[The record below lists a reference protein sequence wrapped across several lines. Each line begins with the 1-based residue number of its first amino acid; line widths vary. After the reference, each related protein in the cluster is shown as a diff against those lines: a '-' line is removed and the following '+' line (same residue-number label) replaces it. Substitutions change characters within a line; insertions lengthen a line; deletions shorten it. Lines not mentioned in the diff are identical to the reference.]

1 MGEVDKPFSCP
12 QPGCGM
18 SFTNEDHLTVHRRRH
33 EMMHLTVPGD
43 HHTSSLVKHSGFI
56 IDQTPTPTRFLR
68 QCEEVGLFQDLNPFD
83 EQFRRASLSRS
94 THSINESLEV
104 GTGGSLDTPRILPL
118 ADSDETISSTSR
130 DDLNL
135 SVAHAAGSISTSHY
149 YTTTHRH
156 TTRPQTSIRIS
167 SPGCEADVEGGEQLR
182 LNVSSAAEAAAANTT
197 SVIST
202 PTPVITAGPSVT
214 HSLDVQLSGD
224 KLSGS
229 YQIPLHHSQTNT
241 LCTSPS
247 NVPPSPSATVLQLLL
262 RLPNGQAI
270 PVEIP
275 ATPVAN
281 KNHSGSVVASLS
293 EPAPTVNSNAIST
306 NPNNATGAMTNIF
319 ASGDHQVPQQP
330 SLAKMKLKAAL
341 ASSNTAARPGASRN
355 SRANTADRIA
365 EMTMKKRDIAEMLSS
380 DEDDNDESCDSMS
393 ASSQSTCTMVSAIG
407 PDGQRIERRRRH
419 SSADDDPA
427 EKRRKFLERN
437 RAAAIRCREK
447 KKKWIETLACKSD
460 ELGYINQK
468 LQTEV
473 GTLRAEVA
481 ALKSMLLQHKDCPVT
496 LAMQGECK
504 NEADSVAQFHT
515 VVNPSISQANSYSNS
530 SSSPPG
536 LGHKT
541 RTRSLSM
548 PSIPSS
554 ASSPVAPLTLNPIT
568 YPNTNNTVHY
578 AISNASSSSTVSSTT
593 KVVSISSNI
602 TPMNLSNSMC
612 STQQPIM
619 HAGTITH
626 TAPVSIMKMSP
637 ARVAS
642 PKSSGAYHMMAG
654 SPGMT
659 QLGEVTIL
667 GSGELM
673 SSDGQS
679 RVIQDGTS
687 NIFVATRSPT
697 FQQISQQQ
705 HSNATN
711 IILPAHSPASIPTR
725 TANVMLAAHSPN
737 NNIHLSSA
745 TKETHVP
752 QLLNLSINNN
762 KHSSAILRKKH

>member
-94 THSINESLEV
+94 THSINEEG

-130 DDLNL
+130 DDLNHL
-135 SVAHAAGSISTSHY
+135 SVAHTAAGGSISNSSHY
-149 YTTTHRH
+149 YTTSHRH
-156 TTRPQTSIRIS
+156 AIRPQTSIRIS
-167 SPGCEADVEGGEQLR
+167 SPGCEEDVEAREGLR
-182 LNVSSAAEAAAANTT
+182 LNVASAADAASNTT

-224 KLSGS
+224 KLAGS
-229 YQIPLHHSQTNT
+229 YQIPLHPSQSSTA
-241 LCTSPS
+241 SPGS
-247 NVPPSPSATVLQLLL
+247 VPPSPSTATVLQLLL

-275 ATPVAN
+275 ATPVAS
-281 KNHSGSVVASLS
+281 KNNSVSHGGGIASFSALTS
-293 EPAPTVNSNAIST
+293 TATTAIASH
-306 NPNNATGAMTNIF
+306 PISATGAPVSMF
-319 ASGDHQVPQQP
+319 ASSGDHQVPQQP

-341 ASSNTAARPGASRN
+341 ASSNTAARPGASKN

-365 EMTMKKRDIAEMLSS
+365 EMTMSKRDISAMLSS
-380 DEDDNDESCDSMS
+380 DEEDYEESCDSYS
-393 ASSQSTCTMVSAIG
+393 ASSHSTVAMAGEMSA
-407 PDGQRIERRRRH
+407 DGQRIERRRRH

-447 KKKWIETLACKSD
+447 KKKWIETLAGKSD

-496 LAMQGECK
+496 LAMHEGECK
-504 NEADSVAQFHT
+504 DETDSVAHLQS
-515 VVNPSISQANSYSNS
+515 VVNPSSIQVNGYSHIR
-530 SSSPPG
+530 SP
-536 LGHKT
+536 LGMGQKT
-541 RTRSLSM
+541 RVRSLSM

-554 ASSPVAPLTLNPIT
+554 ASSPVAPLTLNPIMHQNT
-568 YPNTNNTVHY
+568 INTHYVIPNV
-578 AISNASSSSTVSSTT
+578 SSSSTVSSTT

-602 TPMNLSNSMC
+602 TPMNLSNSM
-612 STQQPIM
+612 SSMQQPIS
-619 HAGTITH
+619 HA
-626 TAPVSIMKMSP
+626 APVSIMKMSP

-642 PKSSGAYHMMAG
+642 PKTSIAQHMVVAAQ
-654 SPGMT
+654 PGGT
-659 QLGEVTIL
+659 QVGEVTIF

-673 SSDGQS
+673 SSDGHQG
-679 RVIQDGTS
+679 RVIQDGSLAS
-687 NIFVATRSPT
+687 NIIVATRSPSL
-697 FQQISQQQ
+697 QHISHQQQQ
-705 HSNATN
+705 HYNR
-711 IILPAHSPASIPTR
+711 ILPAHSPPSIMTQA
-725 TANVMLAAHSPN
+725 ANVMLAAHSPN
-737 NNIHLSSA
+737 NIHMSA
-745 TKETHVP
+745 SKDTHVP

-762 KHSSAILRKKH
+762 NKHSSGMLRKKH